1 MYKTFALLAATV
13 SGHSKRDIGSL
24 HSSLEGM
31 LSEVKATYHTEAAYK
46 VAKKARDSDVLS
58 LRARSSAGT
67 STYTSYSS
75 YSPSNS
81 SEGFYNK
88 FTGYYS
94 APCHQDQYYYGPYE
108 FNDMFRSYYDNYC
121 NGFYD

>member
-1 MYKTFALLAATV
+1 
-13 SGHSKRDIGSL
+13 
-24 HSSLEGM
+24 M

-46 VAKKARDSDVLS
+46 VAKRARDSDVLS
-58 LRARSSAGT
+58 LPATGSSG
-67 STYTSYSS
+67 
-75 YSPSNS
+75 
-81 SEGFYNK
+81 GFYNK

-94 APCHQDQYYYGPYE
+94 APCHDDQYNYGPYE